1 MTSIKNKIDKLRK
14 NILKYQYFYHTLD
27 QSIVSDAEYDY
38 LLHQLYNLESKNKE
52 LITLDSPTQ
61 KVGANLSN
69 KFKKIKHFSP
79 MLSLEN
85 TFDINGYLTF
95 EKRIKKLINIE
106 RTMSL
111 CCELKI
117 DGIAISIIYE
127 EGILVRAATRGDG
140 FKGENVTA
148 NVRMIESIPLK
159 LEGTDIPK
167 RLEIRGEVFMLK
179 SDFIKLNQ
187 KYNMNQNKS
196 FSNPRN
202 AAAGSLRHINPKITA
217 KRKLRF
223 SCYGCYFFA
232 EDNQELTTHYKRLMK
247 CLSWGLPVNKEIV
260 LSSSYIE
267 VIEFYKKFEKK
278 RKSLEFDIDGIV
290 IKVNSIELQNKLG
303 FNTKSPRWAIA
314 FKFFSAERIT
324 TLNDVKFQV
333 GRTGSITPVA
343 YFDPVYISGVM
354 ISKASLHN
362 KSEIERLNLHVNDS
376 VIICRSGDV
385 IPKLLSVIQITRC
398 NNAKKIIFP
407 KFCPVCN
414 TKLLENAE
422 EKIIR
427 CHAGLTCD
435 AQKKKSL
442 YHFFSK
448 KSLYVIGLGP
458 KIINELIQK
467 GLVKNPIDFFYL
479 KNFDLTKLQNV
490 GNKKSINIINSIHE
504 CKKTTFKRFIY
515 ALGIPGVG
523 ETVSEKIANYF
534 TKLDEL
540 MNADIL
546 KLNYIE
552 GVGKIISNNI
562 FNYFSII
569 SNRDMVNELII
580 KVGIFWKDQDQ
591 YEFDMKKTYFF
602 HKKIVLTGVFNSFSR
617 MELKRILINLGA
629 KILNNISQKTD
640 CLIYGKNFGSKFF
653 KAKNLN
659 IKMINEEEL
668 KSLILLNST
677 K

>member
-1 MTSIKNKIDKLRK
+1 MTSTKNKIDKLRK
-14 NILKYQYFYHTLD
+14 NILKYEYFYHTLD
-27 QSIVSDAEYDY
+27 ESIVSDAEYDY
-38 LLHQLYNLESKNKE
+38 LLHQLYNLELKNKE
-52 LITLDSPTQ
+52 LITSDSPTQ
-61 KVGANLSN
+61 KIGANLLS
-69 KFKKIKHFSP
+69 KFKKIKHFFP

-95 EKRIKKLINIE
+95 EKRIKKLINIDVAV
-106 RTMSL
+106 SL

-127 EGILVRAATRGDG
+127 EGILVQAATRGDG
-140 FKGENVTA
+140 FQGENVTA
-148 NVRMIESIPLK
+148 NARMIESIPLNLK
-159 LEGTDIPK
+159 GVDIPK
-167 RLEIRGEVFMLK
+167 RLEVRGEVFMLK

-187 KYNMNQNKS
+187 NNKMNQNKI

-223 SCYGCYFFA
+223 SCYGCYFFK
-232 EDNQELTTHYKRLMK
+232 ENNEELTTHYKRLMR
-247 CLSWGLPVNKEIV
+247 CSSWGLPVNKDI
-260 LSSSYIE
+260 LLCSNYIE
-267 VIEFYKKFEKK
+267 VIEYYKKFEKK

-324 TLNDVKFQV
+324 ILNDVKFQV

-362 KSEIERLNLHVNDS
+362 KSEIERLDLHAHDS

-385 IPKLLSVIQITRC
+385 IPRVLGVIQTIRC
-398 NNAKKIIFP
+398 KNAKKIVFP

-414 TKLLENAE
+414 TQLLENIE

-435 AQKKKSL
+435 AQKQKSL
-442 YHFFSK
+442 HHFFSK

-479 KNFDLTKLQNV
+479 KNIDLTKLKNV
-490 GNKKSINIINSIHE
+490 GNKKSINIINSINK
-504 CKKTTFKRFIY
+504 CKQTTFKRFIY

-523 ETVSEKIANYF
+523 DTVSEKIANYF

-540 MNADIL
+540 INADIL
-546 KLNYIE
+546 KLNDID
-552 GVGKIISNNI
+552 GVGKVISNNI

-569 SNRDMVNELII
+569 SNRNMVNELII
-580 KVGIFWKDQDQ
+580 KVGIFWNNQDR
-591 YEFDMKKTYFF
+591 YELNNIKKTYFF
-602 HKKIVLTGVFNSFSR
+602 HKKIVLTGVFKSFSR

-659 IKMINEEEL
+659 IRMINEEEL
-668 KSLILLNST
+668 ESLILIEKN
-677 K
+677 